1 MKINKHELLK
11 KLTQE
16 NYLKFKTFSIKEEQ
30 LEALRKLSKE
40 TGISQSL
47 LIRRAIDNLLK
58 DRKKLKEK
66 AF

>member
-1 MKINKHELLK
+1 MEL
-11 KLTQE
+11 
-16 NYLKFKTFSIKEEQ
+16 KTFSIKKER

>member
-40 TGISQSL
+40 TGIPQSL
-47 LIRRAIDNLLK
+47 LIRRAIDNLLR
-58 DRKKLKEK
+58 DRKKLNEK

>member
-16 NYLKFKTFSIKEEQ
+16 NYLKFKTLSIKEEQ

-40 TGISQSL
+40 TGIPQSL
-47 LIRRAIDNLLK
+47 LIRRTIDNLLR
-58 DRKKLKEK
+58 DRKKLNEK

>member
-47 LIRRAIDNLLK
+47 LIRRAIDNLLR
-58 DRKKLKEK
+58 DRKKLNEK